1 MKIVDYAAIK
11 WRRPYWLVGVAI
23 AVLALVLA
31 VWLAMS
37 PYLFPD
43 QLRAAAR
50 NGDRM
55 KMEEMINFPRVREG
69 LKSDLKSLVI
79 SEMDRSLAEEEIDDN
94 PFAVGLAQLAKGL
107 AGAMMDGM
115 VDQAVSPASFEKFA
129 KGESTEV
136 KFNGQRSDPIARLF
150 PARGNEERFNTKARY
165 LSYSRFR
172 YVVSN
177 NKGDARFDIDLQ
189 RRGLLGWQVVRI
201 TPRISLES
209 LRSTEGATRN
219 AAAAAAAPEPVD
231 TARAEETLDQTWL
244 VGAWAPTA
252 IPQVETPEVSCAT
265 DDAITFLADGT
276 YTAYEEEGSF
286 QVLDGE
292 IKFRTTRRYFFG
304 EPGSE
309 RDVSE
314 SPRSSPAERRGDLL
328 IIKEQPYVRCPN
340 YVE

>member
-1 MKIVDYAAIK
+1 MKIVDYAATK
-11 WRRPYWLVGVAI
+11 WKAPYWLVGGAM

-55 KMEEMINFPRVREG
+55 KMEEMIDFPRVREG

-94 PFAVGLAQLAKGL
+94 PFAASLAQLAKGL

-136 KFNGQRSDPIARLF
+136 KFNGERSDPMARLF
-150 PARGNEERFNTKARY
+150 PARGNEERFDTKARY

-172 YVVSN
+172 YTVSN
-177 NKGDARFDIDLQ
+177 KKGDASFDIDLQ

-209 LRSTEGATRN
+209 LRSTEGTTRN
-219 AAAAAAAPEPVD
+219 AAAPVAVPAPVD
-231 TARAEETLDQTWL
+231 TARAEEALDQTWL
-244 VGAWAPTA
+244 VGAWAPTD
-252 IPQVETPEVSCAT
+252 IPPVDTLEVYCGT
-265 DDAITFLADGT
+265 DNGITFLADGT
-276 YTAYEEEGSF
+276 YAAYEEGGSF

-292 IKFRTTRRYFFG
+292 IKLRTTRRYFFG

-314 SPRSSPAERRGDLL
+314 SPSSSTAERRGELL
-328 IIKEQPYVRCPN
+328 ILDGKPYVRCPT
-340 YVE
+340 